1 MTAVVITQDNNVI
14 HILEESPVVQPT
26 ESNNIIN
33 TEGFTNTIVLDS
45 FSNVIV
51 ENQVDNVIVTGL
63 VGPTGPAGIAEE
75 DMPYAKKVDFVS
87 DTVMYKAEAPVGTS
101 TSAASWRIQKIEFGI
116 DGDVSITWAD
126 GNANFDNI
134 WDNRSSYVFS

>member
-1 MTAVVITQDNNVI
+1 MTAVIIAQDNNVI
-14 HILEESPVVQPT
+14 HILEESPIIQPI
-26 ESNNIIN
+26 ENNTIIN
-33 TEGFTNTIVLDS
+33 TEQITNTIVLADS
-45 FSNVIV
+45 SNVIV
-51 ENQVDNVIVTGL
+51 ETRVDSVIVTGL
-63 VGPTGPAGIAEE
+63 VGPPGPAGIAEE

-87 DTVMYKAEAPVGTS
+87 DVEMYKAEAPVGTN